1 MTDDVKHENS
11 DDLFAADELSDEAL
25 DRAAGRGEKFAC
37 SLSASGTV
45 SLSHHGKTG
54 RSPA

>member
-25 DRAAGRGEKFAC
+25 DRAFGQGGKAYSLCPCAC
-37 SLSASGTV
+37 GGASATRCAV
-45 SLSHHGKTG
+45 
-54 RSPA
+54 